1 MRSDTPPDVTL
12 YLVDDDQDA
21 RDAMV
26 GLFGSGCGF
35 RVQAFASGEEFLQ
48 RANTQVP
55 HCVLLDLRMDNGMT
69 GLQVQETLRKQAS
82 PMVVLFLSGHGD
94 IPTAMDAR
102 NNGAYDWLVKGM
114 DTDKLQAKVVAAMHE
129 AGLRTQHHQ
138 ERVAVIGRWNELSPR
153 KMEAARLIRQGWSN
167 KLVADEMNI
176 GVRVAEKYRS
186 DVFETLWV
194 NNPTELDRLMRDFEV
209 Q

>member
-1 MRSDTPPDVTL
+1 MRNDFTPEVTL
-12 YLVDDDQDA
+12 YIVDNDKDV
-21 RDAMV
+21 RESMT
-26 GLFGSGCGF
+26 GLFATACGF
-35 RVQAFASGEEFLQ
+35 RVQAFSSGEEFLA
-48 RANTQVP
+48 RVNLNKP
-55 HCVLLDLRMDNGMT
+55 DCVLLDLRMDDGMT
-69 GLQVQETLRKQAS
+69 GLQVQEAMVAKSS

-114 DTDKLQAKVVAAMHE
+114 DTAKLQAKVVAAMKE
-129 AGLRTQHHQ
+129 AQARALHHQ
-138 ERVAVIGRWNELSPR
+138 QRLAVVARWDELSPR
-153 KMEAARLIRQGWSN
+153 KKEAARLIRQGWSN

-194 NNPTELDRLMRDFEV
+194 NNPTVLDRLFRDYNIE
-209 Q
+209 